1 MTAQDRQMNMPLSII
16 QVPFGL
22 GAGRRGAELG
32 PECLMQIGL
41 VRHLNQLGITVGEE
55 RRVGCTAAAVHSE
68 AAATAAPVRK
78 AKYVDEVIAM
88 SDALSE
94 QVQAS
99 IESGRFPLVLGGDH
113 SIAIGTLAGL
123 TQQYQQLGVIWFD
136 AHADLNTEETSPSGN
151 VHGMSLAVAL
161 GRASLTEGQWNWPGR
176 SLNPKNI
183 VLVGSRDLDP
193 GERSYIREQG
203 IACFTMH
210 DIDRYGMLH
219 VMKEAIR
226 IASDGTDG
234 VHLSFDVDS
243 VDPVEAPGTG
253 TPVRGGVSYREAHLA
268 LELLHE
274 SGIVTSAEFVEVNP
288 SLDTDNRTARLALE
302 LIGTLLGD
310 RIL

>member
-1 MTAQDRQMNMPLSII
+1 MTSQERQMNVPLSII

-22 GAGRRGAELG
+22 GAGRRGAERG
-32 PECLMQIGL
+32 PECLMQSGL
-41 VRHLNQLGITVGEE
+41 VRHLNQLGLAVDEE
-55 RRVGCTAAAVHSE
+55 REVNCIAAAKAE
-68 AAATAAPVRK
+68 APALSVTAGK
-78 AKYVDEVIAM
+78 AKYVPEVIAM
-88 SDALSE
+88 SDALAE
-94 QVQAS
+94 QVQAVV
-99 IESGRFPLVLGGDH
+99 ESGRFPLVLGGDH
-113 SIAIGTLAGL
+113 AIAIGTLGGL
-123 TQQYQQLGVIWFD
+123 TQQYHKLGVIWFD
-136 AHADLNTEETSPSGN
+136 AHADLNTEDTSPSGN

-161 GRASLTEGQWNWPGR
+161 GRGSLTEGKWKWPGNH
-176 SLNPKNI
+176 LDPKNV

-219 VMKEAIR
+219 VMQEAIR

-243 VDPVEAPGTG
+243 LDPIEAPGTG

-288 SLDTDNRTARLALE
+288 SLDTDNRTARLALD

>member
-1 MTAQDRQMNMPLSII
+1 MTAQERQMNIPLSII

-32 PECLMQIGL
+32 PECLMQSGL
-41 VRHLNQLGITVGEE
+41 VRHLNQLGLAVAEDRKVNCI
-55 RRVGCTAAAVHSE
+55 AAAK
-68 AAATAAPVRK
+68 AKAPAEPINAGK
-78 AKYVDEVIAM
+78 AKYVPEVIAM
-88 SDALSE
+88 SDALAE
-94 QVQAS
+94 QVQAVV
-99 IESGRFPLVLGGDH
+99 ESGRFPLVLGGDH
-113 SIAIGTLAGL
+113 AIAIGTLGGL
-123 TQQYQQLGVIWFD
+123 TQQYRKLGVIWFD
-136 AHADLNTEETSPSGN
+136 AHADLNTEDTSPSGN
-151 VHGMSLAVAL
+151 VHGMSLAIAL
-161 GRASLTEGQWNWPGR
+161 GRGSLTEGQWKWPGNH
-176 SLNPKNI
+176 LDPKNV

-219 VMKEAIR
+219 VMQEAIR
-226 IASDGTDG
+226 IASEGTDG

-243 VDPVEAPGTG
+243 LDPIEAPGTG

-288 SLDTDNRTARLALE
+288 SLDTDNRTARLALD

>member
-1 MTAQDRQMNMPLSII
+1 
-16 QVPFGL
+16 
-22 GAGRRGAELG
+22 
-32 PECLMQIGL
+32 
-41 VRHLNQLGITVGEE
+41 
-55 RRVGCTAAAVHSE
+55 VGCTAAAVHSE

-161 GRASLTEGQWNWPGR
+161 GRASLTEGQWNWPGKP
-176 SLNPKNI
+176 LNPKNI

-243 VDPVEAPGTG
+243 VDPGEAPGTG

>member
-1 MTAQDRQMNMPLSII
+1 MTAQERQMNVPLSII

-32 PECLMQIGL
+32 PECLMQSGL
-41 VRHLNQLGITVGEE
+41 VRHLNQLGLAVAED
-55 RRVGCTAAAVHSE
+55 RKVNCTAAAKAE
-68 AAATAAPVRK
+68 APSASVAEGK
-78 AKYVDEVIAM
+78 AKYVPEVVAM
-88 SDALSE
+88 SDALAE
-94 QVQAS
+94 QVQAVV
-99 IESGRFPLVLGGDH
+99 ESGRFPLVLGGDH
-113 SIAIGTLAGL
+113 SIAIGTLGGL
-123 TQQYQQLGVIWFD
+123 TQQYRKLGVIWFD
-136 AHADLNTEETSPSGN
+136 AHADLNTEDTSPSGN

-161 GRASLTEGQWNWPGR
+161 GRASLTEGKWNWPGNH
-176 SLNPKNI
+176 LDPKNV

-219 VMKEAIR
+219 VMQEAIR

-243 VDPVEAPGTG
+243 LDPIEAPGTG

-274 SGIVTSAEFVEVNP
+274 AGIVTSAEFVEVNP
-288 SLDTDNRTARLALE
+288 SLDSDNRTARLALD